1 MKRFWSLVYKDFLL
15 LLRDKVGLLFLFV
28 MPLILVLVMTGMQEG
43 AFSEKAN
50 KSISLLIVDHDND
63 TIGATITREL
73 KGESL
78 FNVSLAKDIDP
89 DMTEQELRNLVASG
103 QYLLGIYIPDS
114 TTQTIRNRAA
124 TSLDGVEQA
133 MLPPQMRTDT
143 DDKTDDDTASFS
155 LSIYIDPTT
164 ERSFRQILTSYIQQA
179 ALEVENNI
187 TLTEIAKV
195 LCKMTRQEEGTINL
209 NSDQHLDLE
218 EIIAGN
224 ESAGSGFNA
233 ATHNVPAW
241 TLFAIFFIVISF
253 SGNVIKEREDGSY
266 ARLMTTP
273 CPYFTYLLSKL
284 FVYLIVCLLQALLII
299 SMGLWLFPVLGLPV
313 FTLAGHFAEYLFV
326 TVCAAFA
333 AIGFGMVI
341 SAFATTHG
349 QAATFGAISVV
360 IFSAIGGIWVPTFLM
375 PKFLQVLSRISP
387 LNWGIDSFYDIL
399 LRGTG
404 WQAFLPKCLLLIAFA
419 AACFSI
425 ALLSKKKAIK

>member
-15 LLRDKVGLLFLFV
+15 LIRDKVGLLFLFV

-43 AFSEKAN
+43 AFSDKAN
-50 KSISLLIVDHDND
+50 KSISLLIVDRDCD

-78 FNVSLAKDIDP
+78 FNVTVSEDTA
-89 DMTEQELRNLVASG
+89 MTEAQLQDLVTRG
-103 QYLLGIYIPDS
+103 DYLLGIYIPDS
-114 TTQTIRNRAA
+114 TTLRIRERATNA
-124 TSLDGVEQA
+124 MADVEQA
-133 MLPPQMRTDT
+133 MLPPQMRKDSVSEETTDT
-143 DDKTDDDTASFS
+143 NAIQM
-155 LSIYIDPTT
+155 SIYIDPTT
-164 ERSFRQILTSYIQQA
+164 ERSFRQILTSYIRQA
-179 ALEVENNI
+179 TLEVENNI
-187 TLTEIAKV
+187 TLTEISNA
-195 LCKMTRQEEGTINL
+195 LCKMTRQEEGSINL
-209 NSDQHLDLE
+209 CSDKQIDLQ

-224 ESAGSGFNA
+224 ESKGNNFNA

-266 ARLMTTP
+266 SRLMTTP

-284 FVYLIVCLLQALLII
+284 FIYLIVCLLQALLII
-299 SMGLWLFPVLGLPV
+299 SMGLWLFPVLGLPE
-313 FTLAGHFAEYLFV
+313 FTLAGHFVEYLFV
-326 TVCAAFA
+326 TICAAFA
-333 AIGFGMVI
+333 AIGFGMII

-375 PKFLQVLSRISP
+375 PKFLQILSRISP
-387 LNWGIDSFYDIL
+387 LNWGIDSYYDIL
-399 LRGTG
+399 LRETG
-404 WQAFLPKCLLLIAFA
+404 WNTFMPKCLLLLAFA
-419 AACFSI
+419 IVCFTI